1 MHVILEYWIEPVNGM
16 ALYENDKRKGKKQTN
31 SCTNKTFAT
40 KAGLLDHLSTSIYAT
55 KSCAHLSHHISYI
68 SQLHKK
74 CMFFDKSNINSIICF
89 GDFIYQSPAQLCEG
103 EYID

>member
-40 KAGLLDHLSTSIYAT
+40 KAGLLDHPQ
-55 KSCAHLSHHISYI
+55 HLHLRHQIM
-68 SQLHKK
+68 
-74 CMFFDKSNINSIICF
+74 CPP
-89 GDFIYQSPAQLCEG
+89 QSPHLI
-103 EYID
+103 YIPIT